1 MPDSTH
7 SPTDAPAPEGEREV
21 LMVPAD
27 RVLASATSMHDLA
40 ALPAEQVP
48 IVVVLRAARL
58 LYDDAAIVVDAAK
71 QRRPPLRLHLGSDPR
86 RTSVACLKLFY
97 GGLWRGCRRLFWSR

>member
-7 SPTDAPAPEGEREV
+7 SPTDAPAPEGDREV

-58 LYDDAAIVVDAAK
+58 LYDDARSWSTPPAA
-71 QRRPPLRLHLGSDPR
+71 PPATPATPGIRSA
-86 RTSVACLKLFY
+86 TN
-97 GGLWRGCRRLFWSR
+97 

>member
-7 SPTDAPAPEGEREV
+7 SPTDAPAPEGDREV

-58 LYDDAAIVVDAAK
+58 LYDDAAIMVDAASSTARHSGYTWD
-71 QRRPPLRLHLGSDPR
+71 QIRDELGIPPLTQAERHQP
-86 RTSVACLKLFY
+86 
-97 GGLWRGCRRLFWSR
+97 

>member
-58 LYDDAAIVVDAAK
+58 LYDDAAVMVDAASSAARHSGYTWD
-71 QRRPPLRLHLGSDPR
+71 QIRDESIPPLTQAERHQP
-86 RTSVACLKLFY
+86 
-97 GGLWRGCRRLFWSR
+97 